1 MTEPAAGH
9 TVAMSFP
16 PPVTLPLRIHGL
28 TKWFGETLAL
38 DHLTLDVPP
47 GSCFGLVGPNG
58 SGKSTTLR
66 SVIGLVR
73 VDEGRIE
80 VCGVDLDVDL
90 QRARSMM
97 GVVLDPLQLFER
109 LTAREF
115 LRTMGELRGLDAE
128 LVAERSQQLFTIL
141 QLDGD
146 ADRHIAGY
154 SHGMRK
160 KTSLAAALLHRP
172 RLLLLD
178 EPFEGVDP
186 VSART
191 MRAMLDRF
199 RSGGGTVVFS
209 SHVMDLVERLCDH
222 IGVIHE
228 GRVIASGPTED
239 LRRGRRLED
248 AFIDV
253 VGGSDVDDHALAWLG

>member
-1 MTEPAAGH
+1 
-9 TVAMSFP
+9 MSGGAVFA
-16 PPVTLPLRIHGL
+16 PPVAAPLRINGL
-28 TKWFGETLAL
+28 VKWFGDTLAL
-38 DHLTLDVPP
+38 DDLSLDVPVQ
-47 GSCFGLVGPNG
+47 SCFGLVGPNG

-73 VDEGRIE
+73 PDAGTIE
-80 VCGVDLDVDL
+80 VCGHDVTTDL
-90 QRARSMM
+90 REARRTV

-115 LRTMGELRGLDAE
+115 LATMGELRAMDRDIVRERTGELLD
-128 LVAERSQQLFTIL
+128 TL
-141 QLDGD
+141 QLADD
-146 ADRHIAGY
+146 ADRQIAGY

-160 KTSLAAALLHRP
+160 KTALAAAVLHRP

-186 VSART
+186 ISART

-199 RSGGGTVVFS
+199 RAGGGTVVLS

-222 IGVIHE
+222 IGVIHH
-228 GRVIASGPTED
+228 GRVLAAGPTAE
-239 LRRGRRLED
+239 LRNGRRLED

-253 VGGSDVDDHALAWLG
+253 VGESASDPDALAWLG

>member
-1 MTEPAAGH
+1 
-9 TVAMSFP
+9 VFP
-16 PPVTLPLRIHGL
+16 PPELAPLRILGL
-28 TKWFGETLAL
+28 CKRFGDTVAL
-38 DHLTLDVPP
+38 DHLSLSVPR

-66 SVIGLVR
+66 SVVGLVR
-73 VDEGRIE
+73 PDGGLVE
-80 VCGVDLDVDL
+80 VCGIDVANDVVA
-90 QRARSMM
+90 ARSEM
-97 GVVLDPLQLFER
+97 GVVLDPLQLFDR
-109 LTAREF
+109 LSARE
-115 LRTMGELRGLDAE
+115 LLSTLGEIRGLDPT
-128 LVAERSQQLFTIL
+128 LVAERSDELFAVL
-141 QLDGD
+141 QLAED

-160 KTSLAAALLHRP
+160 KTALAASLLHRP

-191 MRAMLDRF
+191 MRAMLERF
-199 RSGGGTVVFS
+199 RSGGGTVVLS

-222 IGVIHE
+222 VAVIHR
-228 GRVIASGPTED
+228 GRVVASGPTD
-239 LRRGRRLED
+239 TLRAGRRLED

-253 VGGSDVDDHALAWLG
+253 VGAGTVDEEALAWLA

>member
-1 MTEPAAGH
+1 
-9 TVAMSFP
+9 MSFP
-16 PPVTLPLRIHGL
+16 PPLAMPIRIHGL
-28 TKWFGETLAL
+28 TKWFGETRAL
-38 DHLTLDVPP
+38 DALTLDVPA
-47 GSCFGLVGPNG
+47 GTCFGLVGPNG

-73 VDEGRIE
+73 PDSGTIQ
-80 VCGVDLDVDL
+80 VCGHDIATEL
-90 QRARSMM
+90 QQARSKI

-115 LRTMGELRGLDAE
+115 LTTIGELRQLDPA
-128 LVAERSQQLFTIL
+128 LVIERGGQLFDTL
-141 QLDGD
+141 QLAAD
-146 ADRHIAGY
+146 ADRQIAGY

-160 KTSLAAALLHRP
+160 KTALAAAVLHRP

-191 MRAMLDRF
+191 MRSMLDRF
-199 RSGGGTVVFS
+199 RTGGGTVVFS

-222 IGVIHE
+222 VGVIHE
-228 GRVIASGPTED
+228 GRVVASGPTDE
-239 LRRGRRLED
+239 LRNGRRLEE

-253 VGGSDVDDHALAWLG
+253 VGASDVDDGGLAWLG

>member
-1 MTEPAAGH
+1 
-9 TVAMSFP
+9 MSLP
-16 PPVTLPLRIHGL
+16 PPVALPLRIHGL
-28 TKWFGETLAL
+28 TKWFGETRAL
-38 DHLTLDVPP
+38 DQLTLDVPV
-47 GSCFGLVGPNG
+47 GSCYGLVGPNG

-73 VDEGRIE
+73 FDSGVIY
-80 VCGVDLDVDL
+80 VCGHDVATDL
-90 QRARSMM
+90 QAARSMM

-115 LRTMGELRGLDAE
+115 LRTVGELRRLDGD
-128 LVAERSQQLFTIL
+128 LVAERTDQLLTTL
-141 QLDGD
+141 QLAGD
-146 ADRHIAGY
+146 ADRQIAGY

-191 MRAMLDRF
+191 IRSMLDRF

-222 IGVIHE
+222 TGVIHQ
-228 GRVIASGPTED
+228 GRVVASGPTD
-239 LRRGRRLED
+239 VVRNGRRLED

-253 VGGSDVDDHALAWLG
+253 VGASEVDDHPISWLG

>member
-1 MTEPAAGH
+1 
-9 TVAMSFP
+9 MSLP
-16 PPVTLPLRIHGL
+16 PPVAYPLRIQGL

-38 DHLTLDVPP
+38 DALTLDVPS

-73 VDEGRIE
+73 VDAGIIQ
-80 VCGVDLDVDL
+80 VAGHDVTTEL
-90 QRARSMM
+90 RLARSKM

-109 LTAREF
+109 LTANEF
-115 LRTMGELRGLDAE
+115 LRTIGELRGLDSD
-128 LVAERSQQLFTIL
+128 LVNERSAQLLGAL
-141 QLDGD
+141 QLADD
-146 ADRHIAGY
+146 ADRQIAGY

-191 MRAMLDRF
+191 MRSMLDKF

-209 SHVMDLVERLCDH
+209 SHVMDLVERLCDY
-222 IGVIHE
+222 IAVIHRGQVVAT
-228 GRVIASGPTED
+228 GRTDD
-239 LRRGRRLED
+239 LRGGRHLED
-248 AFIDV
+248 VFIDV
-253 VGGSDVDDHALAWLG
+253 VGASEVDDHSLAWLG

>member
-1 MTEPAAGH
+1 
-9 TVAMSFP
+9 MSLP
-16 PPVTLPLRIHGL
+16 PPVALPLRIHGL
-28 TKWFGETLAL
+28 TKWFGGTLAL
-38 DHLTLDVPP
+38 DRLTLDVPV

-73 VDEGRIE
+73 FDSGSIE
-80 VCGVDLDVDL
+80 VCGHDISTDL
-90 QRARSMM
+90 QAARSMM

-115 LRTMGELRGLDAE
+115 LDTVGELRKLDRK
-128 LVAERSQQLFTIL
+128 LVARRTDQLLTAL
-141 QLDGD
+141 QLAAD
-146 ADRHIAGY
+146 ADRQIAGY

-191 MRAMLDRF
+191 MRSMLDRF

-228 GRVIASGPTED
+228 GRVVASGPTTA
-239 LRRGRRLED
+239 LRNGRRLED

-253 VGGSDVDDHALAWLG
+253 VGAIEVDDQSLAWLG

>member
-1 MTEPAAGH
+1 
-9 TVAMSFP
+9 MSLP
-16 PPVTLPLRIHGL
+16 PPVAMPLRIAGL
-28 TKWFGETLAL
+28 TKWFDQTLAL
-38 DHLTLDVPP
+38 DALTLDVPA

-73 VDEGRIE
+73 PDGGTIQ
-80 VCGVDLDVDL
+80 VCGHDIAHEL
-90 QRARSMM
+90 QAARSKI

-109 LTAREF
+109 LTASEF
-115 LRTMGELRGLDAE
+115 LTTVGELRQLDPQ
-128 LVAERSQQLFTIL
+128 LVIERRVQLFDTL
-141 QLDGD
+141 QLSDD
-146 ADRHIAGY
+146 ADRQIAGY

-160 KTSLAAALLHRP
+160 KTALAAAVLHRP

-191 MRAMLDRF
+191 MRSMLDRF
-199 RSGGGTVVFS
+199 RAGGGTVVFS
-209 SHVMDLVERLCDH
+209 SHVMDLVERLCDFVA
-222 IGVIHE
+222 VIHQ
-228 GRVIASGPTED
+228 GRVVASGRTEA
-239 LRRGRRLED
+239 LRNGRRLEE

-253 VGGSDVDDHALAWLG
+253 VGASEVDHEALAWLG

>member
-1 MTEPAAGH
+1 
-9 TVAMSFP
+9 MSFP
-16 PPVTLPLRIHGL
+16 PPVALPLRIHGL
-28 TKWFGETLAL
+28 TKWFGQTLAL
-38 DHLTLDVPP
+38 DRLTLDIPA

-73 VDEGRIE
+73 VDHGRIE
-80 VCGVDLDVDL
+80 VCGHDIATDLEL
-90 QRARSMM
+90 ARSLM

-115 LRTMGELRGLDAE
+115 LQTMGELRQLDGD
-128 LVAERSQQLFTIL
+128 LVAERSQQLFATL

-172 RLLLLD
+172 RVLLLD

-222 IGVIHE
+222 VGVIHE
-228 GRVIASGPTED
+228 GRVIASGPTDE
-239 LRRGRRLED
+239 LRAGRRLED

-253 VGGSDVDDHALAWLG
+253 VGASEIDHDALAWLG

>member
-1 MTEPAAGH
+1 M
-9 TVAMSFP
+9 
-16 PPVTLPLRIHGL
+16 PLRIVEL
-28 TKWFGETLAL
+28 TKWFDGTCAL
-38 DHLTLDVPP
+38 DQLSLDVPA

-66 SVIGLVR
+66 SVVGLVR
-73 VDEGRIE
+73 PDSGYIE
-80 VCGVDLDVDL
+80 VCGVSVANDVL
-90 QRARSMM
+90 AARKQM
-97 GVVLDPLQLFER
+97 GIVLDPLQLFER

-115 LRTMGELRGLDAE
+115 LRTMGELRRVDAG
-128 LVAERSQQLFTIL
+128 VVDQRSHDLLRIL
-141 QLDGD
+141 QLDQD
-146 ADRHIAGY
+146 ADRQIAGY

-160 KTSLAAALLHRP
+160 KTALAAALLHRP

-186 VSART
+186 VSARS

-199 RSGGGTVVFS
+199 RSGGGTVVLS

-222 IGVIHE
+222 VGVINH
-228 GRVIASGPTED
+228 GRVVASGPTDE

-253 VGGSDVDDHALAWLG
+253 VGASASVDQDGIDWLG

>member
-1 MTEPAAGH
+1 
-9 TVAMSFP
+9 MSSLASSLP
-16 PPVTLPLRIHGL
+16 PPVTPPLAIAGL
-28 TKWFGETLAL
+28 TKWFGSTLAL
-38 DHLTLDVPP
+38 DQLTLDVPA

-73 VDEGRIE
+73 TDGGSIR
-80 VCGVDLDVDL
+80 VCGHDIAHEL
-90 QRARSMM
+90 QAARASM

-115 LRTMGELRGLDAE
+115 LTTMGELRGMERDV
-128 LVAERSQQLFTIL
+128 VAERAHQLFVTL
-141 QLDGD
+141 QLSDD
-146 ADRHIAGY
+146 VNRQIAGY

-160 KTSLAAALLHRP
+160 KTALAAALLHRP

-186 VSART
+186 VSARA
-191 MRAMLDRF
+191 MRSMLDRF
-199 RSGGGTVVFS
+199 RTGGGTVVFS

-222 IGVIHE
+222 VAVIHH
-228 GRVIASGPTED
+228 GRVVARGPID
-239 LRRGRRLED
+239 SLRDGRRLED

-253 VGGSDVDDHALAWLG
+253 VGASDSDPDALAWLG

>member
-1 MTEPAAGH
+1 MISGGAWASPVAA
-9 TVAMSFP
+9 
-16 PPVTLPLRIHGL
+16 PLRIRGL
-28 TKWFGETLAL
+28 VKWFDQTLAIN
-38 DHLTLDVPP
+38 DLTLDVPL

-73 VDEGRIE
+73 PDAGTIE
-80 VCGVDLDVDL
+80 VCGYDIGTHL
-90 QRARSMM
+90 QEARRAM
-97 GVVLDPLQLFER
+97 GVVLDPLQLFDR

-115 LRTMGELRGLDAE
+115 LETMGELRQMVPEVAHERAGE
-128 LVAERSQQLFTIL
+128 LFETL
-141 QLDGD
+141 QLGAD
-146 ADRHIAGY
+146 ADRQIAGY

-160 KTSLAAALLHRP
+160 KTALAAAVLHRP

-191 MRAMLDRF
+191 MRSMLDRF
-199 RSGGGTVVFS
+199 RAGGGTVVLS

-222 IGVIHE
+222 VAVIHY
-228 GRVIASGPTED
+228 GTVVACGPTDD
-239 LRRGRRLED
+239 LRLGRRLEE

-253 VGGSDVDDHALAWLG
+253 VGATDTDPEALAWLG

>member
-1 MTEPAAGH
+1 
-9 TVAMSFP
+9 
-16 PPVTLPLRIHGL
+16 LRADGLCLGYRGQEVVREACLELHG
-28 TKWFGETLAL
+28 GEVLA
-38 DHLTLDVPP
+38 
-47 GSCFGLVGPNG
+47 LVGPNG

-73 VDEGRIE
+73 PDAGVIE
-80 VCGVDLDVDL
+80 VCGHDVATDL
-90 QRARSMM
+90 REARRTV

-115 LRTMGELRGLDAE
+115 LATMGELREMDAAVARDRADELLD
-128 LVAERSQQLFTIL
+128 TL
-141 QLDGD
+141 QLAGD
-146 ADRHIAGY
+146 AGRQIAGY

-160 KTSLAAALLHRP
+160 KTALAAAVLHRP

-186 VSART
+186 ISART

-199 RSGGGTVVFS
+199 RAGGGTIVLS

-222 IGVIHE
+222 IGVIHH
-228 GRVIASGPTED
+228 GRVVAAGPTAE
-239 LRRGRRLED
+239 LRNGRRLED

-253 VGGSDVDDHALAWLG
+253 VGESLSDPDALA

>member
-1 MTEPAAGH
+1 
-9 TVAMSFP
+9 VA
-16 PPVTLPLRIHGL
+16 LPLRIHGL

-38 DHLTLDVPP
+38 DALTLDVPA

-73 VDEGRIE
+73 PDSGTIE
-80 VCGVDLDVDL
+80 VCGHDNATEL
-90 QRARSMM
+90 QQARSKI

-115 LRTMGELRGLDAE
+115 LGTVGELRRLDAD
-128 LVAERSQQLFTIL
+128 LVRERADQLLTTL
-141 QLDGD
+141 QLVED
-146 ADRHIAGY
+146 ADRQIAGY

-191 MRAMLDRF
+191 MRSMLDRF

-222 IGVIHE
+222 VAVIHR
-228 GRVIASGPTED
+228 GRVVASGPTHA
-239 LRRGRRLED
+239 LRNGRRLEE

-253 VGGSDVDDHALAWLG
+253 VGATDVDDDALAWLG

>member
-1 MTEPAAGH
+1 VGTAT
-9 TVAMSFP
+9 TVGQTAQVFP
-16 PPVTLPLRIHGL
+16 PPELAPLRILGL
-28 TKWFGETLAL
+28 SKRFGDTVAL
-38 DHLTLDVPP
+38 DHLSLSVPR

-66 SVIGLVR
+66 SVVGLVR
-73 VDEGRIE
+73 PDGGLVE
-80 VCGVDLDVDL
+80 VCGIDVSTDVVA
-90 QRARSMM
+90 ARGEM
-97 GVVLDPLQLFER
+97 GVVLDPLQLFDR
-109 LTAREF
+109 LSARE
-115 LRTMGELRGLDAE
+115 LLSTLGEIRGLDPA
-128 LVAERSQQLFTIL
+128 LVAERADELFAVL
-141 QLDGD
+141 QLTDD

-160 KTSLAAALLHRP
+160 KTALAAALLHRP

-199 RSGGGTVVFS
+199 RSGGGTVVLS
-209 SHVMDLVERLCDH
+209 SHVMDLVERLCDYVA
-222 IGVIHE
+222 VIHR
-228 GRVIASGPTED
+228 GRVVASGPTEA
-239 LRRGRRLED
+239 LRAGRRLED

-253 VGGSDVDDHALAWLG
+253 VGAGTVDEEALAWLA

>member
-1 MTEPAAGH
+1 
-9 TVAMSFP
+9 MSLP
-16 PPVTLPLRIHGL
+16 PPVAYPLRIHGL
-28 TKWFGETLAL
+28 TKWFGDTLAL
-38 DHLTLDVPP
+38 DALTLDVPT

-73 VDEGRIE
+73 IDAGIIQVVGH
-80 VCGVDLDVDL
+80 DVSTEL
-90 QRARSMM
+90 RLARAKM

-109 LTAREF
+109 LTANEF
-115 LRTMGELRGLDAE
+115 LRTIGELRGLDAE
-128 LVAERSQQLFTIL
+128 LVAERSEQLLTTL
-141 QLDGD
+141 QLAGD
-146 ADRHIAGY
+146 ANRQIAGY

-191 MRAMLDRF
+191 MRSMLDRF
-199 RSGGGTVVFS
+199 RTGGGTVVFS

-222 IGVIHE
+222 IAVIHE
-228 GRVIASGPTED
+228 GRVVASGPTDE
-239 LRRGRRLED
+239 LRDGRRLED

-253 VGGSDVDDHALAWLG
+253 VGASEVDDHALAWLG

>member
-1 MTEPAAGH
+1 
-9 TVAMSFP
+9 MSFP
-16 PPVTLPLRIHGL
+16 PPTVEPLRIRGL
-28 TKWFGETLAL
+28 TKWFGSHRAL
-38 DHLTLDVPP
+38 DALDLDVPA

-66 SVIGLVR
+66 SVVGLVR
-73 VDEGRIE
+73 PDAGTIT
-80 VCGVDLDVDL
+80 VCGVDIAADL
-90 QRARSMM
+90 RGARALV

-115 LRTMGELRGLDAE
+115 LSTMGELRGLDPD
-128 LVAERSQQLFTIL
+128 LVAERSERLFATL
-141 QLDGD
+141 ALSDD
-146 ADRHIAGY
+146 AERQIAGY

-160 KTSLAAALLHRP
+160 KTALASAMLHRP

-199 RSGGGTVVFS
+199 RAGGGTVVFS
-209 SHVMDLVERLCDH
+209 SHVMDLVERLCDQ

-228 GRVIASGPTED
+228 GRVVASGPTD
-239 LRRGRRLED
+239 ALRGGRRLEE

-253 VGGSDVDDHALAWLG
+253 VGASDVDHEALAWLG

>member
-1 MTEPAAGH
+1 
-9 TVAMSFP
+9 MSLP
-16 PPVTLPLRIHGL
+16 PPVVSPLRISAL

-38 DHLTLDVPP
+38 DALTLDVPA

-73 VDEGRIE
+73 IDRGTIH
-80 VCGVDLDVDL
+80 VCGHDVATDV
-90 QRARSMM
+90 RAARSTV

-109 LTAREF
+109 LTATEF
-115 LRTMGELRGLDAE
+115 LRTMGELRGLDPDV
-128 LVAERSQQLFTIL
+128 VAERTRQLLTTL
-141 QLDGD
+141 QLVDD
-146 ADRHIAGY
+146 ADRQIAGY

-160 KTSLAAALLHRP
+160 KMSLAAALLHRP

-191 MRAMLDRF
+191 MRSMLDRF
-199 RSGGGTVVFS
+199 RAGGGTVVLS

-222 IGVIHE
+222 TAVIHR
-228 GRVIASGPTED
+228 GRVVATGPTDE
-239 LRRGRRLED
+239 LRDGRRLED

-253 VGGSDVDDHALAWLG
+253 VGAGEVDDDALAWLG

>member
-1 MTEPAAGH
+1 
-9 TVAMSFP
+9 MSLP
-16 PPVTLPLRIHGL
+16 PPVAHPLRIHGL

-38 DHLTLDVPP
+38 DALTLDVPT

-73 VDEGRIE
+73 NDAGMIH
-80 VCGVDLDVDL
+80 VCGHDVHAEL
-90 QRARSMM
+90 QLARSVT

-115 LRTMGELRGLDAE
+115 LATVGELRQLDPD
-128 LVAERSQQLFTIL
+128 LVAERSNQLLSTL
-141 QLDGD
+141 QLADD
-146 ADRHIAGY
+146 ADRQIAGY

-222 IGVIHE
+222 VAVIHQ
-228 GRVIASGPTED
+228 GRVVASGPTER
-239 LRRGRRLED
+239 LRNGRRLEE

-253 VGGSDVDDHALAWLG
+253 VGASEVDHDALAWLA

>member
-1 MTEPAAGH
+1 
-9 TVAMSFP
+9 MSLP
-16 PPVTLPLRIHGL
+16 PPVAYPLRISGL

-38 DHLTLDVPP
+38 DELTLDVPP

-73 VDEGRIE
+73 VDHGTIE
-80 VCGVDLDVDL
+80 VGGHDVVTDL
-90 QRARSMM
+90 RAARAAT

-109 LTAREF
+109 LTATEF
-115 LRTMGELRGLDAE
+115 LRTIGELRELDRE
-128 LVAERSQQLFTIL
+128 LVAERTTQLLTTL
-141 QLDGD
+141 QLAAD
-146 ADRHIAGY
+146 ADRQIAGY

-191 MRAMLDRF
+191 MRSMLDRF
-199 RSGGGTVVFS
+199 RDGGGTVVLS

-222 IGVIHE
+222 TAVIHR
-228 GRVIASGPTED
+228 GRVVASGPTD
-239 LRRGRRLED
+239 ALRDGRRLED

-253 VGGSDVDDHALAWLG
+253 VGASEVDHDSLPWLG

>member
-1 MTEPAAGH
+1 
-9 TVAMSFP
+9 MSPLP
-16 PPVTLPLRIHGL
+16 PPVALPLSIAGL
-28 TKWFGETLAL
+28 TKWFGATLAL

-73 VDEGRIE
+73 VDGGSIR
-80 VCGVDLDVDL
+80 VCGHDTAREL
-90 QRARSMM
+90 QAARASM

-115 LRTMGELRGLDAE
+115 LATMGELRGMEREVA
-128 LVAERSQQLFTIL
+128 AERSEQLLATL
-141 QLDGD
+141 QLTDD
-146 ADRHIAGY
+146 ASRQIAGY

-160 KTSLAAALLHRP
+160 KTALAAALLHRP

-186 VSART
+186 VSARA
-191 MRAMLDRF
+191 MRSMLDRF
-199 RSGGGTVVFS
+199 RAGGGTVVFS

-222 IGVIHE
+222 VAVIHH
-228 GRVIASGPTED
+228 GRVVASGPID
-239 LRRGRRLED
+239 ALRDGRRLED

-253 VGGSDVDDHALAWLG
+253 VGASESDPDALAWLG

>member
-1 MTEPAAGH
+1 
-9 TVAMSFP
+9 MSLP
-16 PPVTLPLRIHGL
+16 PPVAFPLRIHGL

-38 DHLTLDVPP
+38 DALTLDVPT

-73 VDEGRIE
+73 IDHGTIQ
-80 VCGVDLDVDL
+80 VCGHDVATDV
-90 QRARSMM
+90 RAARSSI

-109 LTAREF
+109 LTASEF
-115 LRTMGELRGLDAE
+115 LRTMGELRGLDRD
-128 LVAERSQQLFTIL
+128 VVTERSIQLLSTL
-141 QLDGD
+141 QLADD
-146 ADRHIAGY
+146 ADRQIAGY

-191 MRAMLDRF
+191 MRSMLDRF
-199 RSGGGTVVFS
+199 RAGGGTVVFS

-222 IGVIHE
+222 TAVVHR
-228 GRVIASGPTED
+228 GRVVASGATDD
-239 LRRGRRLED
+239 LRDGRRLED

-253 VGGSDVDDHALAWLG
+253 IGGTDVDDASLAWLG

>member
-1 MTEPAAGH
+1 MWA
-9 TVAMSFP
+9 P
-16 PPVTLPLRIHGL
+16 PRADAPLRIRGL
-28 TKWFGETLAL
+28 TKWFGDKLAI
-38 DHLTLDVPP
+38 DQLTLEVPL

-58 SGKSTTLR
+58 SGKSTTVR

-73 VDEGRIE
+73 PDGGSIT
-80 VCGVDLDVDL
+80 VCGHDVATAT
-90 QRARSMM
+90 QAARACT

-115 LRTMGELRGLDAE
+115 VATLARLRGVDAE
-128 LVAERSQQLFTIL
+128 LAIDRAAQLFSVL
-141 QLDGD
+141 QLADD
-146 ADRHIAGY
+146 ADRPISGY

-160 KTSLAAALLHRP
+160 KTALAAAVLHRP

-191 MRAMLDRF
+191 MRTMLERF
-199 RSGGGTVVFS
+199 RAGGGTIVMS

-222 IGVIHE
+222 IGVIHQ
-228 GRVIASGPTED
+228 GRVVASGPTDE
-239 LRRGRRLED
+239 LRQGRRLD
-248 AFIDV
+248 DVFIDV
-253 VGGSDVDDHALAWLG
+253 VGASESDPALLDWLG